1 MTKTSRTGLRAAAW
15 WMAAI
20 LAGCGGGGVDPAA
33 PGGPLRTP
41 VESMTLGS
49 PSDAPPQVPTA
60 ERRAAD
66 GGGRVV
72 LDALVPLGPLR
83 GAKPGEPRRIGYG
96 RDVPHTDSAA
106 KTGAQLAWRPVP
118 GGGLAGQITF
128 TSPQALGLRLGLL
141 VQRLP
146 AQATL
151 RFYALAS
158 PATLEVPAREVLAV
172 LKRNRDA
179 GDDSAAA
186 RLYWSPQVE
195 GDEITMEVELPP
207 GVPASA
213 VELSVPR
220 LSHLFRDPL
229 AGAGENTPQAIGDSA
244 ACEADV
250 SCHAYSTESN
260 AVARMSFVGSDGGS
274 YWCSGTLLNDRASSG
289 TPYFLT
295 ANHCI
300 PKQAVASTLETNWF
314 FRSSACNSGALHPGT
329 RTLRGGATLLWA
341 SAATDTA
348 FLRLAG
354 TPPPGVTYAAWS
366 PDAVALGTDVAGV
379 HHPRGDL
386 QKISLGSVTAYG
398 DCRVTD
404 ASGSFTCTQA
414 SQSTGEFVNVRNA
427 VGTTEGGSSGSALF
441 QTIGGSRYV
450 VGQLYGGNSSCTNTA
465 GSNFYG
471 RFDVAYNAALHQWL
485 DGSSGMA
492 LSVTRTGSGQ
502 GSVDSAPAGVSCGAT
517 CTAPFAAGTSV
528 TLSAT
533 PAPGS
538 VFTGWGGAC
547 SGNGVCVVSMTSAR
561 SVVATFSVPLVSLAA
576 AADNP
581 ELAWSTGGSAPF
593 GAQGSVVNYGT
604 SALQSGAIG
613 HSQSSWLAASIS
625 GPGLLAFDWKVSSE
639 ANYDFLTLS
648 LDGVKQGAVGGEA
661 GWTRSS
667 LWIPAGMHTVRW
679 QYTKDQ
685 AVISGRDAAW
695 IDHVTFTPDGVTSE
709 SARLFNWAEFAY
721 PAFFAGAWTSG
732 SYQGFTFR
740 HYPATGNYVAVR
752 DGRVVVHNGANWN
765 FLDVGSLDEYLVSAS
780 AAGF

>member
-1 MTKTSRTGLRAAAW
+1 MTTFSRMGLLAAAW
-15 WMAAI
+15 WMAAL
-20 LAGCGGGGVDPAA
+20 LAGCGGGGDDAAA
-33 PGGPLRTP
+33 PPGPLRAP
-41 VESMTLGS
+41 VESMTFGS
-49 PSDAPPQVPTA
+49 PSDTPAPVPTA
-60 ERRAAD
+60 ARRAAD
-66 GGGRVV
+66 GGGRVA
-72 LDALVPLGPLR
+72 LEGLVPLDPLR
-83 GAKPGEPRRIGYG
+83 GARPDEPRRIGHG

-106 KTGAQLAWRPVP
+106 KTGQRLAWRPVP
-118 GGGLAGQITF
+118 GGGLAGLITF
-128 TSPQALGLRLGLL
+128 ASPQARGLRLGLM

-158 PATLEVPAREVLAV
+158 AATLEVPAREVLAV
-172 LKRNRDA
+172 LERNRAA

-207 GVPASA
+207 GVAAEA
-213 VELSVPR
+213 VELAVPR

-229 AGAGENTPQAIGDSA
+229 AGPGENTPQAIGDSA
-244 ACEADV
+244 TCTADV
-250 SCHAYSTESN
+250 SCHDYSAESN

-300 PKQAVASTLETNWF
+300 PRQAVASTVETNWF
-314 FRSSACNSGALHPGT
+314 FRSSACNSGRLHPGT
-329 RTLRGGATLLWA
+329 RTVRGGATLLWS

-366 PDAVALGTDVAGV
+366 PNALALGTGVAGV

-404 ASGSFTCTQA
+404 ASGSFSCSQA
-414 SQSTGEFVNVRNA
+414 SQSTGEFVNVRNT

-441 QTIGGSRYV
+441 QSIGASRYV
-450 VGQLYGGNSSCTNTA
+450 VGQLYGGNSSCTNVA

-471 RFDVAYNAALHQWL
+471 RFDLAYNEALHQWL
-485 DGSSGMA
+485 DGSAGMVLA
-492 LSVTRTGSGQ
+492 VSRTGTGQ
-502 GSVDSAPAGVSCGAT
+502 GTVTSAPAGVSCGTT

-528 TLSAT
+528 TLSAA

-538 VFTGWGGAC
+538 VFAGWSGAC
-547 SGNGVCVVSMTSAR
+547 SGTGACIVPMTSAQ
-561 SVVATFSVPLVSLAA
+561 SVVATFAVPLVPLAA

-581 ELAWSTGGSAPF
+581 DLAWSTGGSAPF
-593 GAQGSVVNYGT
+593 AAQGHVVNYGT
-604 SALQSGAIG
+604 ASLQSGPIG

-648 LDGVKQGAVGGEA
+648 LDGVKQGAVSGEA
-661 GWTRSS
+661 GWIRSS
-667 LWIPAGMHTVRW
+667 LRIPAGMHTVRW

-685 AVISGRDAAW
+685 AVSSGHDAAW
-695 IDHVTFTPDGVTSE
+695 VDHVTFTSDDAMTDAV
-709 SARLFNWAEFAY
+709 RLFNWAEFAY
-721 PAFFAGAWTSG
+721 PGFFAGAWTAG
-732 SYQGFTFR
+732 TYQGFTYR
-740 HYPATGNYVAVR
+740 HYPGTGNYVAVR
-752 DGRVVVHNGANWN
+752 DGRVVVHNGANWH
-765 FLDVGSLDEYLVSAS
+765 FLDVGALDEYLVSAS